1 MECNKEFFIHNFKIK
16 HCTEFDESVFTTGIS
31 IYEVI
36 RIEQGIPLFLEDHL
50 NRLFYSADISNLSIN
65 ESYCDIET
73 LISELI
79 QKNNTNE
86 GKIKLI
92 IRFDKE
98 NGSNEQDF
106 LIYFTPHYFPS
117 VEEYEYGVKI
127 GLCRTIRS
135 NPNAKILNTEAR
147 RKANN
152 TIVEENLFEVLLIN
166 HEGFITEGS
175 RSNIFFIK
183 DNMVITPPEKDVLNG
198 ITRKN
203 ILKICRLNKI
213 EIIEK
218 KVHYSKL
225 KSMDTMFL
233 TGTSLKALPVRLF
246 EEIEFS
252 TNHKILN
259 RIIELYEESII
270 RYVSSKDQ
278 LPRSKAV

>member
-1 MECNKEFFIHNFKIK
+1 MECYKDFFIHNFNLK
-16 HCTEFDESVFTTGIS
+16 HCTEFNESVFSTGIS

-36 RIEQGIPLFLEDHL
+36 RIERGIPLFLEDHL

-65 ESYCDIET
+65 ESYCDIEA
-73 LISELI
+73 LISKLI
-79 QKNNTNE
+79 QKNNTNK

-98 NGSNEQDF
+98 NSSSEKDF
-106 LIYFTPHYFPS
+106 LIYFTPHYFPT
-117 VEEYEYGVKI
+117 VEEYKYGVKV

-147 RKANN
+147 KKANN
-152 TIVEENLFEVLLIN
+152 TIVEEKLFEVLLIN
-166 HEGFITEGS
+166 NEGFITEGS

-203 ILKICRLNKI
+203 ILKICKLNKI

-218 KVHYSKL
+218 KVHYSEL
-225 KSMDTMFL
+225 KSIDTVFL
-233 TGTSLKALPVRLF
+233 TGTSLKALPVRCF

-252 TNHKILN
+252 TNHKILKC
-259 RIIELYEESII
+259 IMELYEESII
-270 RYVSSKDQ
+270 QYVS
-278 LPRSKAV
+278 LKA